1 MKRFS
6 TRKQDYYSI
15 LHIDTNA
22 SLEEIRAAYK
32 RLALL
37 THPDRSRH
45 PQANQQMQL
54 LNEAYEVLSK
64 PEKRARYDQDRIAP
78 PAPIPVEKPTHVD
91 HQTQVDRKH
100 QKDLEQKRNRLL
112 RNQLKMISYL
122 IILTS
127 AMFLWFL
134 ASGQVSTLM
143 ILLIVMLAIFTVASM
158 ILKVRNLDG

>member
-1 MKRFS
+1 MKRS
-6 TRKQDYYSI
+6 SAGKQDYYSI
-15 LHIDTNA
+15 LIIDHNA

-78 PAPIPVEKPTHVD
+78 PAPIPVEKPTHVN
-91 HQTQVDRKH
+91 HPAQVVRKDINDLDRKRRRH
-100 QKDLEQKRNRLL
+100 
-112 RNQLKMISYL
+112 
-122 IILTS
+122 
-127 AMFLWFL
+127 
-134 ASGQVSTLM
+134 
-143 ILLIVMLAIFTVASM
+143 
-158 ILKVRNLDG
+158 